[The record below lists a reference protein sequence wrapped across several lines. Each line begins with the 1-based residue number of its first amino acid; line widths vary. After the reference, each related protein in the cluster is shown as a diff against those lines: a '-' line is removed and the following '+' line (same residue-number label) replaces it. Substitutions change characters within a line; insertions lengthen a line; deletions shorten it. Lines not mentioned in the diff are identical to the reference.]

1 MNNWIVEDKFDNIRI
16 DRYISEHMENVS
28 RSYIQ
33 KLIKDGMVTANSKPV
48 RQIIKCDMENV

>member
-48 RQIIKCDMENV
+48 KANYKVRYGE